1 MYPHQNLY
9 LLLLKNLLVKEIIF
23 KKVKTDVIPL
33 APAAA
38 AAASAAV
45 SFDVDAVSTP

>member
-1 MYPHQNLY
+1 MYPYQNLY

-23 KKVKTDVIPL
+23 KKVKTDGIPL
-33 APAAA
+33 APA